1 MAFSLRKSSERGSV
15 GLDIDS
21 RYLAAAQVNG
31 GRVTRC
37 ASQNLPEGLMR
48 DGEVV
53 DAETL
58 GQHLKSF
65 AAAAGLPRNVRLGV
79 ANQQIVV
86 RVVEL
91 PRIEDD
97 RQRDAA
103 VRFQA
108 SEAIAMPL
116 DEAVLDHQ
124 IAGFSTAADG
134 TPRMQVVLVAARRK
148 MIETLLE
155 AVKIAGLKPDG
166 VDLDAFAL
174 VRALATESD
183 DDEADQAARVFCHL
197 AGVTNLAVAVG
208 TSCFFTRPLSAVWDE
223 DDAGSRLADEIR
235 LSIDYYMTQPQAKPV
250 GEVVLS
256 GPGSASSELV
266 ESLELHLGIPVVVP
280 APLGTIDGSGVSPN
294 EDPHRYTVAA
304 GLSLGAAA

>member
-1 MAFSLRKSSERGSV
+1 MAFSLRKPSERGIV
-15 GLDIDS
+15 GLDIDG
-21 RYLAAAQVNG
+21 RYLAAAQVDS
-31 GRVTRC
+31 GRVVRG
-37 ASQNLPEGLMR
+37 ASVDLPEGLVR
-48 DGEVV
+48 DGEVS
-53 DAETL
+53 DAAAL
-58 GQHLKSF
+58 GDELKSF

-97 RQRDAA
+97 KQRDAA

-108 SEAIAMPL
+108 SETIAMPL

-124 IAGFSTAADG
+124 IAGFAEAPDG
-134 TPRMQVVLVAARRK
+134 TPRMQVVVVAARRK

-155 AVKIAGLKPDG
+155 AVKSAGLKADG

-174 VRALATESD
+174 VRTLAVNGHGSED
-183 DDEADQAARVFCHL
+183 AARVFCHL
-197 AGVTNLAVAVG
+197 GGVSNLAVAVG
-208 TSCFFTRPLSAVWDE
+208 SACFFTRPLSAVWDE
-223 DDAGSRLADEIR
+223 EEAGSRLADEIR
-235 LSIDYYMTQPQAKPV
+235 LSIDYYMTQPQVRPV

-256 GPGSASSELV
+256 GPGSSDHQLV
-266 ESLELHLGIPVVVP
+266 DSLSVHLGMPVEAA
-280 APLGTIDGSGVSPN
+280 APLGVIDGSLLGQG

-304 GLSLGAAA
+304 GLSLGATA

>member
-1 MAFSLRKSSERGSV
+1 MAFSLRKSSDRGSI
-15 GLDIDS
+15 GLDIDG

-37 ASQNLPEGLMR
+37 ASQNLPEGLVR
-48 DGEVV
+48 DGEVSDPEV
-53 DAETL
+53 L

-65 AAAAGLPRNVRLGV
+65 ASAAGLPRNVRLGV

-97 RQRDAA
+97 KQRDAA

-124 IAGFSTAADG
+124 IAGFTTAPDG

-155 AVKIAGLKPDG
+155 AVKAAGLKAEG

-174 VRALATESD
+174 VRALAVDTEEED
-183 DDEADQAARVFCHL
+183 PRARVFCHL
-197 AGVTNLAVAVG
+197 GGVTNLAVAVG
-208 TSCFFTRPLSAVWDE
+208 TNCFFTRPLSAVWDE

-256 GPGSASSELV
+256 GPGSADGQLV
-266 ESLELHLGIPVVVP
+266 ESLETHLGIPVQVP
-280 APLGTIDGSGVSPN
+280 APLGVLDGSALGPT